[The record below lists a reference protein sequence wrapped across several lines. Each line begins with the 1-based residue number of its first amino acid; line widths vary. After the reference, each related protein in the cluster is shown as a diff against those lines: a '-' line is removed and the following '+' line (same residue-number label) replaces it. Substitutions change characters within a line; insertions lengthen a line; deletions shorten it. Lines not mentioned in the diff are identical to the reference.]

1 MWKFFQADKN
11 GTSAVF
17 EDGMQVVTMFT
28 CPPLLPQKNI
38 VFGQKL
44 TTTGLSTGS
53 DDRGIDG
60 SVTPVKFYIAA
71 DADSDIYVTNI
82 SIICGYGTSADL
94 FEFADKGAALT
105 NGVQITYDHP
115 TEGMITIANPKV
127 NYDFIRMALAD
138 VTPTSWQI
146 NSLVANN
153 DYGFIVT
160 LPLSKIMPPFGI
172 KLDRG
177 TTQRLTAT
185 IRDDCITADLLNM
198 RCFGFKRFE

>member
-1 MWKFFQADKN
+1 MWKFFQSDKN
-11 GTSAVF
+11 GTPAVF
-17 EDGMQVVTMFT
+17 EDGMQVVTQFT

-44 TTTGLSTGS
+44 TTTGLPTGS
-53 DDRGIDG
+53 DDMGIDG
-60 SVTPVKFYIAA
+60 SAVSVPFYIAA
-71 DADSDIYVTNI
+71 DTTSDIYITNI

-115 TEGMITIANPKV
+115 TEGVITIANPKV